1 MSHEQAVRVI
11 AAGVRITS
19 AMQEVFRNADA
30 EGRNVTLEELQIA
43 SDKGA
48 YKHRLV
54 EYGEK
59 ALVVVLFLLAVG
71 VTGFIAHIAL
81 VLGEL

>member
-1 MSHEQAVRVI
+1 MNVTPLIALLDLL

-43 SDKGA
+43 SDKSDA
-48 YKHRLV
+48 AHDAL
-54 EYGEK
+54 K
-59 ALVVVLFLLAVG
+59 AAFG
-71 VTGFIAHIAL
+71 G
-81 VLGEL
+81 

>member
-1 MSHEQAVRVI
+1 MNVTPLIALLDLL

-43 SDKGA
+43 SDNSDA
-48 YKHRLV
+48 AHDAL
-54 EYGEK
+54 K
-59 ALVVVLFLLAVG
+59 AAFG
-71 VTGFIAHIAL
+71 G
-81 VLGEL
+81 